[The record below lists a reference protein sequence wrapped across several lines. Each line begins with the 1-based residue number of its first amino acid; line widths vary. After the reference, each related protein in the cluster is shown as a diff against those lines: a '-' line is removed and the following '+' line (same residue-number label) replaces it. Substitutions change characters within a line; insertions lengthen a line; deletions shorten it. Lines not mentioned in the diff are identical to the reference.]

1 MAKLNACRDTY
12 DNPTTVEAMARVNRS
27 ISAWPTMSGENGEP
41 LESFETIKATYKK
54 LSSGLTE
61 IKEAAELEAK

>member
-1 MAKLNACRDTY
+1 MD
-12 DNPTTVEAMARVNRS
+12 AMNRVNRS
-27 ISAWPTMSGENGEP
+27 IAAWPFSIGENGEP